1 MFNWLLHLPY
11 ARLLV
16 LPFTSVDGLSI
27 VLLLLIIISAV
38 LTIRFCLKAEKKSK
52 ADNKI
57 LTKTKAELCVK
68 NQVATDLGN
77 KLTERNKELRQKSKE
92 LLQKTIL
99 LEKQTL
105 ELLHKN
111 TVLQQQEEQIL
122 RLNVLLEIDHFPT
135 IVTAFKHPVKLIDD
149 DLEHFAKQFAEKES
163 CYKFLADVKW
173 QAGYHCKKCNN
184 TNYCNGKNPFNRRCT
199 KCTYEESVLCQ
210 TIFENNRIPIQKA
223 FYLLYL
229 IYCYKGNIS
238 SHQLSEKLGIRQ
250 STCWT
255 YASKI
260 KKIMEERKKELKWLD
275 KNGWSKLVLTSNVA
289 LKQ

>member
-38 LTIRFCLKAEKKSK
+38 LTIRFCLKAERKSK

-77 KLTERNKELRQKSKE
+77 KLTERNKDLRQKSKE

-260 KKIMEERKKELKWLD
+260 KKVMEERKKDIKGVG
-275 KNGWSKLVLTSNVA
+275 KSGWSKLVLD
-289 LKQ
+289 K

>member
-1 MFNWLLHLPY
+1 
-11 ARLLV
+11 V
-16 LPFTSVDGLSI
+16 LPFASVDGLSI

-38 LTIRFCLKAEKKSK
+38 LTIRFCLKAERKSK

-135 IVTAFKHPVKLIDD
+135 IVTAFKYPVKLIDD